1 MLGQRA
7 HCQIE
12 QYEAEKGLIMRDF
25 TASKGAFAAALCLTL
40 LGACATKP
48 PTQTGFLSDA
58 GSAQPDLENPADGVR
73 AQVRKNRDMAVL
85 GQVAQTGKVAILPST
100 IHPDSQIPGSI
111 TPASR
116 MLVIQELDKQLCF
129 HLSRRFEIVTPETP
143 GAARVQAVVTRLQ
156 ETNAAASVASSAVS
170 FLLPGGSV
178 RLPVGRG
185 GLSVEARLDAVDG
198 ARGASM
204 AWSRGAGVLMDDGS
218 LSQVGDAHRFTKDF
232 ANAFSTFLV
241 ADGTPKR
248 DIAKPDPCAQFG
260 ARLDIA
266 RLAAGGVTGLHIVGQ
281 PKEATPSKP

>member
-1 MLGQRA
+1 M
-7 HCQIE
+7 
-12 QYEAEKGLIMRDF
+12 KDF
-25 TASKGAFAAALCLTL
+25 NTSFAALGAALGLSL

-58 GSAQPDLENPADGVR
+58 GSAQPDLERQADGVR

-85 GQVAQTGKVAILPST
+85 GQVAQVGKVAILPST
-100 IHPDSQIPGSI
+100 IHPDSQIPESI

-156 ETNAAASVASSAVS
+156 ETNVAASVASSAVS
-170 FLLPGGSV
+170 FLLPAGSV

-185 GLSVEARLDAVDG
+185 GLSVEARLDSVDG

-218 LSQVGDAHRFTKDF
+218 LSQVGDAHRFTRDF
-232 ANAFSTFLV
+232 ANTFSTFLV

-260 ARLDIA
+260 ARQDIA
-266 RLAAGGVTGLHIVGQ
+266 RIAVGGITGLYFPAEQ
-281 PKEATPSKP
+281 KEKMPSKP

>member
-1 MLGQRA
+1 M
-7 HCQIE
+7 
-12 QYEAEKGLIMRDF
+12 KDF
-25 TASKGAFAAALCLTL
+25 TASLATFSAALSLISL
-40 LGACATKP
+40 SACATKP

-58 GSAQPDLENPADGVR
+58 GSAQPDLDRNADGIR
-73 AQVRKNRDMAVL
+73 AQVRKSRDMAVL
-85 GQVAQTGKVAILPST
+85 GQVAQSGKVAILPST
-100 IHPDSQIPGSI
+100 IHPDSQIPASI

-116 MLVIQELDKQLCF
+116 LLVTQELDKQLCF
-129 HLSRRFEIVTPETP
+129 HLSRRFEIVAPESP

-185 GLSVEARLDAVDG
+185 GLSVEARLDSVDG

-204 AWSRGAGVLMDDGS
+204 AWSRGAGVVMDDGS

-260 ARLDIA
+260 PRLDVA
-266 RLAAGGVTGLHIVGQ
+266 RLAAGGVSGLHIVGKQ
-281 PKEATPSKP
+281 KEATPSKP

>member
-1 MLGQRA
+1 M
-7 HCQIE
+7 
-12 QYEAEKGLIMRDF
+12 KDF
-25 TASKGAFAAALCLTL
+25 TTSLAAISAVFGLSF

-58 GSAQPDLENPADGVR
+58 GSAQPDLERQADGVR
-73 AQVRKNRDMAVL
+73 AQVRKNRNMAVL

-100 IHPDSQIPGSI
+100 IHPDSQIPESI

-170 FLLPGGSV
+170 FLLPAGSV

-185 GLSVEARLDAVDG
+185 GLSVEARLDSVDG

-232 ANAFSTFLV
+232 ANSFSTFLV

-260 ARLDIA
+260 PRLDIA
-266 RLAAGGVTGLHIVGQ
+266 RIAAGGVSGLHIVGKS
-281 PKEATPSKP
+281 KESTPTKP